1 MKSEYIQITENNIN
15 SYISEY
21 NFKDKNFSLEDF
33 KDGLK
38 KIIGY
43 TPGVKLKQ
51 TEQIKVNEIL
61 KKAGQEN
68 HTTKIDKIDEIKIV
82 LTDDDKIIELK
93 FII

>member
-1 MKSEYIQITENNIN
+1 MKSDYIQITENNIN
-15 SYISEY
+15 DYISGY
-21 NFKDKNFSLEDF
+21 NFKDVNFSLENF
-33 KDGLK
+33 KEGLK
-38 KIIGY
+38 KIVGY

-51 TEQIKVNEIL
+51 TEKIKVNEIL

-68 HTTKIDKIDEIKIV
+68 HTTKIDKIDEIKIA